1 MTDLKT
7 ILSWFQTGD
16 FPTEEEFQQTFSSFR
31 HKETKIPIAEVDN
44 LESSLN
50 NKANIGDIPDNV
62 ALVDEGQPANVFN
75 KEQVIAMAMML
86 SDYVKDGK
94 IRADKIESLG
104 LTDLIEADEKTL
116 SEFVSRSNNYNFQQ
130 NDFIAIPVN
139 GNFSLFMFKGGDK
152 KIKENYLPTGLTNI
166 TTSMVE
172 GLQDALN
179 KKLEKPIVDGNYFVN
194 MSGNPTY
201 KAINPGENHLLFW
214 DGSNFKNSSIF
225 RENGGLKFG
234 IGTNTPNEQLHLTD
248 RARMK
253 GLVLEDNSEALPQQ
267 VTYNNKKFYGTDITG
282 LKRRLMFSDYDDF
295 LLLVNSLTDAQ
306 KNAWKTAMNGGW
318 TTNTM
323 SVAIVSPLVVDK
335 SSNVNTWISLKGANL
350 NLNPAAFKIEIMDE
364 AGTAVIAEL
373 PNSNIQI
380 YQNGLDLSFYFNF
393 STLPKD
399 NYRLRIW
406 NGVAYYMTN
415 SNLAIRV
422 IDNVVA
428 IDTSMIT
435 WEVHGVPE
443 NINSFTTGSGSFAK
457 IRDEVDSTTNITTP
471 VINIKSSPLHDV
483 GDNFYL
489 ELDLNSTHGTAIGN
503 TLNSLVPARVGLTY
517 SNFNI
522 NLDVFNTTA
531 FLAYRPYSGKT
542 FANINNTN
550 SFVALNQND
559 VNPSTFSTKLI
570 FIKNG
575 NILYTIWSFN
585 NTVYQLDIDNSRT
598 FSLIAQLP
606 SWQFGL
612 SNTLDM
618 VISKAYKF

>member
-31 HKETKIPIAEVDN
+31 HKETKIPIAEVEN

-62 ALVDEGQPANVFN
+62 ALVDDGQPANVFN

-152 KIKENYLPTGLTNI
+152 KITENYLPTGLTNI

-179 KKLEKPIVDGNYFVN
+179 KKLEKPTADGNYFVN

-253 GLVLEDNSEALPQQ
+253 ALVLEDNSEALPQQ

-306 KNAWKTAMNGGW
+306 KNAWKMAMNGGW

>member
-1 MTDLKT
+1 MTDIET

-16 FPTEEEFQQTFSSFR
+16 IPTEEHFKQTFSSFR
-31 HKETKIPIAEVDN
+31 NKNTKIPIAEVDG
-44 LESSLN
+44 LEASLN
-50 NKANIGDIPDNV
+50 NKANVDDIPDNM
-62 ALVDEGQPANVFN
+62 ALVDEGQRVDVFN
-75 KEQVIAMAMML
+75 KEQIMAMAMML

-94 IRADKIESLG
+94 IRADKIEALG
-104 LTDLIEADEKTL
+104 LTDLIEAKESTL
-116 SEFVSRSNNYNFQQ
+116 DEFVSSSNNYDFQQ
-130 NDFIAIPVN
+130 NDFIAIPVD
-139 GNFSLFMFKGGDK
+139 GNFSLFIFKGGDK
-152 KIKENYLPTGLTNI
+152 KIRANYLPTGLTNI
-166 TTSMVE
+166 NISMVE
-172 GLQDALN
+172 GLQDVLN
-179 KKLEKPIVDGNYFVN
+179 RKLEKPTTDGNYFVN
-194 MSGNPTY
+194 MSGNPSY
-201 KAINPGENHLLFW
+201 KTINPEENHLLFW
-214 DGSNFKNSSIF
+214 DGANFKNSSIF
-225 RENGGLKFG
+225 RDTGGLKFG
-234 IGTNTPNEQLHLTD
+234 IGTNTPSEQLHLKD

-253 GLVLEDNSEALPQQ
+253 ALVLEDNSETLPQQ
-267 VTYNNKKFYGTDITG
+267 LTYNNKKFYGTDITG
-282 LKRRLMFSDYDDF
+282 LKRKFMFSDYDDF
-295 LLLVNSLTDAQ
+295 VLLANSLTDAQ
-306 KNAWKTAMNGGW
+306 KTAWKTAMNGGW

-335 SSNVNTWISLKGANL
+335 SSDVNTWISLKGANL
-350 NLNPAAFKIEIMDE
+350 NLNPATFKIELMDE
-364 AGTAVIAEL
+364 AGTAVIADL
-373 PNSNIQI
+373 PSSNIQI

-393 STLPKD
+393 STLSTG
-399 NYRLRIW
+399 NYRIRIW

-422 IDNVVA
+422 IDDVVA

-443 NINSFTTGSGSFAK
+443 NINTFTTGSGGFAK
-457 IRDEVDSTTNITTP
+457 IRDEVDSTNNITTP
-471 VINIKSSPLHDV
+471 VINIKSSPLHDI

-489 ELDLNSTHGTAIGN
+489 ELDLNSTHGTSTGN

-542 FANINNTN
+542 FANINTTN
-550 SFVALNQND
+550 SFVALGQND

-585 NTVYQLDIDNSRT
+585 NSVYQLDIDNSRT

-606 SWQFGL
+606 SWEFGL

-618 VISKAYKF
+618 IISKAYKF